1 MSGDFGTGAQWI
13 KRLDLDL
20 FEKGSVSRCAIPL
33 VHDGT
38 GNPIWIPAL
47 VARGAEPGP
56 VMGISAAVHGNE
68 VNGIPVI
75 QKLFRDLDPEALAGT
90 VVGLPVVNMPA
101 FIANEREM
109 EGFDINR
116 LFPGKRGG
124 NIGEVYAARFV
135 QRVLRHVDYLIDL
148 HTASFGRAN
157 SLYVRADLGDP
168 VTKRMA
174 RLQQPEI
181 IVHNEPRDGTLR
193 GAAEDLGIPA
203 ITVEVGNPLRFE
215 MDKIHDSLLGVKN
228 VLADLEMIDYEVQTV
243 GEEPI
248 ECSRSF
254 WIHAEH
260 GGLLDVIPGLVD
272 PLAPGER
279 LATVHNVFGDLITE
293 YEAPDHTVVVGK
305 ATNPIC
311 QTGARVVHLGIPR
324 KRSGT
329 TDDLQ
334 PPAPSADD

>member
-1 MSGDFGTGAQWI
+1 MSRAYGSEVLAVS
-13 KRLDLDL
+13 KLDL
-20 FEKGSVSRCAIPL
+20 EKVERGSFQRCVLPI
-33 VHDGT
+33 VHDGA
-38 GNPIWIPAL
+38 GDPIRIPIMIAK
-47 VARGAEPGP
+47 GAEPGP

-68 VNGIPVI
+68 INGIPVI
-75 QKLFRDLDPEALAGT
+75 QKLFRDLDPAALVGT
-90 VVGLPVVNMPA
+90 VVGVPIVNMPA
-101 FIANEREM
+101 FLANEREM

-135 QRVLRHVDYLIDL
+135 QRVLRHFDYLIDL

-193 GAAEDLGIPA
+193 GAADDLGIPA

-228 VLADLEMIDYEVQTV
+228 VLADLKMIDYEVQTI

-248 ECSRSF
+248 ECSRSY

-260 GGLLDVIPGLVD
+260 GGLLDVFPRLVD
-272 PLAPGER
+272 
-279 LATVHNVFGDLITE
+279 TVTAGQRIARVRNVFGDLMAE
-293 YEAPDHTVVVGK
+293 YEAPDDAVVVGK
-305 ATNPIC
+305 AINPIC
-311 QTGARVVHLGIPR
+311 QTGARVVHLGIR
-324 KRSGT
+324 RRRGSGHP
-329 TDDLQ
+329 DVH
-334 PPAPSADD
+334 AESAQE

>member
-1 MSGDFGTGAQWI
+1 MSEEFGAEVVRVS
-13 KRLDLDL
+13 RLDLEQVERGTVL
-20 FEKGSVSRCAIPL
+20 RCSVPI
-33 VHDGT
+33 VHDGA
-38 GNPIWIPAL
+38 GDAIRIP
-47 VARGAEPGP
+47 VMIARGVEPGP

-75 QKLFRDLDPEALAGT
+75 QKLFRDLDPTSLVGT
-90 VVGLPVVNMPA
+90 VVGVPIVNMPA
-101 FIANEREM
+101 FLANEREM

-116 LFPGKRGG
+116 LFPGRRGG

-135 QRVLRHVDYLIDL
+135 QRVLRHFDYLIDL

-157 SLYVRADLGDP
+157 SLYVRADLNDP

-193 GAAEDLGIPA
+193 GAADDLGIPA

-228 VLADLEMIDYEVQTV
+228 VLADMKMIDYEVQTI

-248 ECSRSF
+248 ECARSY

-260 GGLLDVIPGLVD
+260 GGLLDVFPRLVD
-272 PLAPGER
+272 RVVSGDR
-279 LATVHNVFGDLITE
+279 LARVRNVFGDMVAE
-293 YEAPDHTVVVGK
+293 YDAPDDAVVVGK
-305 ATNPIC
+305 AINPIC

-324 KRSGT
+324 KRSGHP
-329 TDDLQ
+329 DVH
-334 PPAPSADD
+334 AESALE